1 MDPLF
6 WELHSGLD
14 HEAPGSAADTR
25 RALALAGTEG
35 PARVLDIASGPG
47 AASLVLL
54 DALPEAQVTATDRH
68 APFLEAAAARV
79 AAAGHAARFRTVAA
93 DMAALPF
100 APASF
105 DLLWCEGA
113 AYIIGVPAALAAWRP
128 LLAPG
133 GRLAFSEAV
142 WLTDAPAP
150 RAAALFA
157 GYPAMTDVAGV
168 RAWIAAAGLA
178 APRRLPPPRGGLG
191 QLLRPARHPAG
202 GARSA
207 NTARPRPSTRPA
219 RRSRSGRRTA
229 ATTATPS
236 SWRRRDR
243 RRRRRAGRAR
253 RSRPV
258 ALGDDRAAGGPARA
272 DGALRLQPRDRPRAL
287 GSLGADARAKS
298 GCAGGWTRSPR
309 STSGAPPRRHEVVE
323 PLAATIAAGDLPRRL
338 FEEMIAARLADAEA
352 APLRRPRPRSSSTST
367 TPPGT

>member
-1 MDPLF
+1 MPA
-6 WELHSGLD
+6 ST
-14 HEAPGSAADTR
+14 TR
-25 RALALAGTEG
+25 RRGALRTPAARWRWPALEG

-100 APASF
+100 APESF

-150 RAAALFA
+150 RARDAL
-157 GYPAMTDVAGV
+157 
-168 RAWIAAAGLA
+168 
-178 APRRLPPPRGGLG
+178 RRLPGDDRRRRGPRAGSPP
-191 QLLRPARHPAG
+191 PAG
-202 GARSA
+202 GSSATSSSPRRPGTTTTDRSA
-207 NTARPRPSTRPA
+207 PGWRRSKRNAARPRPSTRPA

-243 RRRRRAGRAR
+243 RGRRRAGRAR

-258 ALGDDRAAGGPARA
+258 ALGDDRAARGAARA

-287 GSLGADARAKS
+287 GGLGGDASRRS

-309 STSGAPPRRHEVVE
+309 STTARRRAGTRWSSRWRRRSPPATCRDGSSRR
-323 PLAATIAAGDLPRRL
+323 
-338 FEEMIAARLADAEA
+338 
-352 APLRRPRPRSSSTST
+352 
-367 TPPGT
+367 